1 MLRGA
6 PARAEGGDVSSG
18 QLFSVRGGR
27 LIADSRALFAVF
39 LLTAVVLG
47 AGAQSG
53 SGRPEAALLSGYLG
67 YSVLLAAGFRKPV
80 LAYRLMRAHILPTAI
95 DLLVFTALI
104 YMTRGAESPFF
115 SPLVFLILSGTIQ
128 WGSRGALAMGAL
140 VILAYLP
147 AGVAST
153 FGNDEAALQATVV
166 RFGYTIVVTTLL
178 MAFGRHLERVV
189 AELSR
194 LSDPVQESAGDR
206 EPPMRELLGHT
217 INVFGARRGAIIWND
232 GEEPY
237 ARAMLYDRGVFTLQD
252 LPPTTDDWLVAS
264 HLAHAPFLFESA
276 SGMTI
281 TRSGARPST
290 ETAPL
295 AANVVQAFAL
305 ARALVFPVSAE
316 GLRGWVLI
324 LDSDDSAS
332 EDLAVAAVV
341 GAQLSVSLER
351 WHTQKVRRETAAAE
365 LRMRVARD
373 LHDGVLQFL
382 AGAALQLDVL
392 SREPGLADDGKTR
405 LAALRLALAD
415 EQRELRGFISA
426 MRPIRRD
433 RPPARQVL
441 NDELVLL
448 AERLARYWSI
458 SVSAEISPAGLL
470 VSDQV
475 GYDIASI
482 VREAVANAVRHG
494 HASRVAVTVTMSNGL
509 ASIQIDDDGEGFGFH
524 GELTDDELAR
534 TDAGPRSLQ
543 ERIGAL
549 GGRLGLSSGP
559 DGASLAI
566 EVPLPETV

>member
-1 MLRGA
+1 
-6 PARAEGGDVSSG
+6 
-18 QLFSVRGGR
+18 
-27 LIADSRALFAVF
+27 
-39 LLTAVVLG
+39 
-47 AGAQSG
+47 
-53 SGRPEAALLSGYLG
+53 
-67 YSVLLAAGFRKPV
+67 
-80 LAYRLMRAHILPTAI
+80 
-95 DLLVFTALI
+95 
-104 YMTRGAESPFF
+104 
-115 SPLVFLILSGTIQ
+115 
-128 WGSRGALAMGAL
+128 MGAL

-153 FGNDEAALQATVV
+153 FGDDEAALQATVV

-178 MAFGRHLERVV
+178 VAFGRHLERVV
-189 AELSR
+189 EELSR
-194 LSDPVQESAGDR
+194 LSDPVKEASGDR
-206 EPPMRELLGHT
+206 EPPMRELLSHS
-217 INVFGARRGAIIWND
+217 INVFGARRGAIIWTD
-232 GEEPY
+232 GDEPS
-237 ARAMLYDRGVFTLQD
+237 ARALLHEGGTVTHLD
-252 LPPTTDDWLVAS
+252 LPPTGEDWLVACR
-264 HLAHAPFLFESA
+264 LAKAPFLFETT

-281 TRSGARPST
+281 TRSGAKPSSDR
-290 ETAPL
+290 APL
-295 AANVVQAFAL
+295 AANVLEAFPVS
-305 ARALVFPVSAE
+305 RALVFPVAAE

-341 GAQLSVSLER
+341 SAQLSVSLER

-382 AGAALQLDVL
+382 AGAALQLDVV
-392 SREPGLADDGKTR
+392 SREPGVGEAAKTR
-405 LAALRLALAD
+405 LATLRLALAD
-415 EQRELRGFISA
+415 EQRELRSFISA

-441 NDELVLL
+441 NDELLLL

-458 SVSAEISPAGLL
+458 TVSAEIAPAGLL

-494 HASRVAVTVTMSNGL
+494 HAGNVAVTVTMANGL
-509 ASIQIDDDGEGFGFH
+509 VSIQIDDDGEDFGFH
-524 GELTDDELAR
+524 GALTDDELAR
-534 TDAGPRSLQ
+534 TDAEPRSLQ
-543 ERIGAL
+543 ERVGAL

-566 EVPLPETV
+566 EVPLPELA

>member
-1 MLRGA
+1 M
-6 PARAEGGDVSSG
+6 SSG
-18 QLFSVRGGR
+18 HLFSVRGGR
-27 LIADSRALFAVF
+27 LIADSRALFAMF
-39 LLTAVVLG
+39 LLAAVVLG
-47 AGAQSG
+47 AGTESG
-53 SGRPEAALLSGYLG
+53 SGTPEATLLSGYLA
-67 YSVLLAAGFRKPV
+67 YSLLLAASFRSPV
-80 LAYRLMRAHILPTAI
+80 LAYRLLRAHLLPTAI
-95 DLLVFTALI
+95 DLGVFTALI

-153 FGNDEAALQATVV
+153 LGDVDEAALQATVV

-189 AELSR
+189 EELSR
-194 LSDPVQESAGDR
+194 LSDPVKDASGDR
-206 EPPMRELLGHT
+206 EPPMRELLSHT
-217 INVFGARRGAIIWND
+217 INVFGARKGAIIWND
-232 GEEPY
+232 GDEPY
-237 ARAMLYDRGVFTLQD
+237 ARAMLHDGGAFTLQD
-252 LPPTTDDWLVAS
+252 LPPTSDDWLVAS
-264 HLAHAPFLFESA
+264 HLADAPFLFESA

-281 TRSGARPST
+281 TRRGARPST
-290 ETAPL
+290 DGAPL
-295 AANVVQAFAL
+295 ATNVLQAFAL
-305 ARALVFPVSAE
+305 NRALVLPVSAE

-324 LDSDDSAS
+324 LDSEGSAS

-341 GAQLSVSLER
+341 SAQLSVSLER

-392 SREPGLADDGKTR
+392 SREPGVGEAAKTR
-405 LAALRLALAD
+405 LATLRLALAD
-415 EQRELRGFISA
+415 EQRELRSFISA

-433 RPPARQVL
+433 RPPARQIL

-458 SVSAEISPAGLL
+458 NVSAEIIPAALL

-494 HASRVAVTVTMSNGL
+494 HASNVAVTVTLANGL
-509 ASIQIDDDGEGFGFH
+509 VSIQIDDDGEGFGFH

-534 TDAGPRSLQ
+534 TKGGPRSLQ
-543 ERIGAL
+543 ERVGAL